1 MKRLLGLDIGNKT
14 IGVSVS
20 DPLGITAQ
28 GVTTIIRASKA
39 EDVEALKALIDKYD
53 VEKLIIG
60 LPKNMNNTLGFQ
72 AKRTMNYA
80 DYLKEALDMDIVY
93 VDERLTTSGAEA
105 VLMQGGVRRENRKKH
120 VDKLAAVL
128 ILQTYL
134 DQMSLR

>member
-120 VDKLAAVL
+120 VDKLAAIL

-134 DQMSLR
+134 DQMSL